1 MAFAANIAPSKV
13 WSLNSWYRGARKSL
27 TPALQRPDDSWA
39 SSSAE
44 KAEVLLDSWFPPR
57 DPLPDAKSYI
67 NDLSSPNDNT
77 RPFISVSNEEVDEA
91 IKGTS
96 NSSAPGLSGISY
108 KAIKWAFSVEP
119 DAITALVRAS
129 IRFGIHHDRWKAAL
143 IIPIPKPNKKSYSN
157 PRSHRPIQLLDC
169 VGKIVEKVVAKRLL
183 FDVGKYDLMPFCQFG
198 GRPSASCLDA
208 GMSLV
213 HDIQVA
219 HNRKHVSSFLA
230 LDIKG
235 FFDHVNHDRMVHIS
249 NIAVNLFQ
257 LIFFSRL
264 ILALF
269 VTEGLKLFPTYIV
282 TSVVKGRNVK
292 MLFQTCNLHRRRRRR
307 SKIQITCK
315 RACG

>member
-1 MAFAANIAPSKV
+1 MRRIRDTSRGVSLFAFLRPLLMNCRLPCRLVSEPNLTRAAV
-13 WSLNSWYRGARKSL
+13 
-27 TPALQRPDDSWA
+27 WA

-67 NDLSSPNDNT
+67 NDLSSPNENT
-77 RPFISVSNEEVDEA
+77 CPFVSVSNEEVDEA

-143 IIPIPKPNKKSYSN
+143 IVPIPKPNKKTYSS

-183 FDVGKYDLMPFCQFG
+183 FDVGKYDLMPFCRLG

-208 GMSLV
+208 
-213 HDIQVA
+213 
-219 HNRKHVSSFLA
+219 VSSF
-230 LDIKG
+230 
-235 FFDHVNHDRMVHIS
+235 
-249 NIAVNLFQ
+249 
-257 LIFFSRL
+257 
-264 ILALF
+264 
-269 VTEGLKLFPTYIV
+269 E
-282 TSVVKGRNVK
+282 VVGQSF
-292 MLFQTCNLHRRRRRR
+292 L
-307 SKIQITCK
+307 SS
-315 RACG
+315 